1 MRLKSLLHSVP
12 QMLHLTSALTA
23 SIWMVLRQ
31 TPSAAMAN
39 AVSVDFGTNTSTLQN
54 KLNTLMTTLNG
65 AHPEAVFEYSI
76 DASSNS
82 VTFKQRDGG
91 GNTDRWF

>member
-1 MRLKSLLHSVP
+1 
-12 QMLHLTSALTA
+12 
-23 SIWMVLRQ
+23 
-31 TPSAAMAN
+31 MAN

-65 AHPEAVFEYSI
+65 AHPEAVFEYAI

-91 GNTDRWF
+91 EILIGGFVTASTHKDLTTRAHNSFGAGYKSNTFVQ